1 MPINSQFFAS
11 DTRRVAKELLGM
23 EIVRKAGSRTI
34 RAIIIETEAYKGF
47 SDKASHASRGKTK
60 RNAPMFGSPGTLYV
74 YLIYGMYWCLNI
86 VTERKDY
93 PAAVLIRG
101 IKLLSS
107 GELIR
112 GPGRVCR
119 ALKITGALSG
129 KNIFD
134 KRSGLAL
141 CSRTAK
147 PVRIKRMPR
156 IGVDYAGIWA
166 RKPWRYLL
174 S

>member
-1 MPINSQFFAS
+1 
-11 DTRRVAKELLGM
+11 
-23 EIVRKAGSRTI
+23 
-34 RAIIIETEAYKGF
+34 
-47 SDKASHASRGKTK
+47 
-60 RNAPMFGSPGTLYV
+60 V

-101 IKLLSS
+101 IKLLPS

-119 ALKITGALSG
+119 ALKIIGALSG
-129 KNIFD
+129 KSIFD
-134 KRSGLAL
+134 KRSGLTVGKRVL
-141 CSRTAK
+141 K
-147 PVRIKRMPR
+147 PRRIKQSPR
-156 IGVDYAGIWA
+156 IGVDYAGLYA

-174 S
+174 E